1 MSEHK
6 DHASVKIHPP
16 VLLVIHIGVAWLL
29 GRFIIL
35 PIVVSPLIRNI
46 GLGLAGIGFLLGLLS
61 LYAFT
66 KARTT
71 VNPHGSVRSIVSTG
85 IYRFTRNP
93 IYLGMVFMLIGFPL
107 AFGNV
112 WGIPLVLIFIPLMN
126 KLVIEHEEAY
136 LEKKFGEGYAGYK
149 SRVKMPLLQKSRRA
163 TDSHRITRWRSR
175 ARPVAPARNPPMT
188 G

>member
-1 MSEHK
+1 MNKHR

-16 VLLVIHIGVAWLL
+16 VLLVIHIFIAWLL
-29 GRFIIL
+29 GRFVVL
-35 PIVVSPLIRNI
+35 PIVVSPLFQNI

-71 VNPHGSVRSIVSTG
+71 VNPHGSVKTIVSSG
-85 IYRFTRNP
+85 VYRLTRNP
-93 IYLGMVFMLIGFPL
+93 IYLGMVLMLIGFPL

-112 WGIPLVLIFIPLMN
+112 WGIPLAPVFIFLMN

-136 LEKKFGEGYAGYK
+136 LEKKFGEAYTGYR
-149 SRVKMPLLQKSRRA
+149 SRVRR
-163 TDSHRITRWRSR
+163 WL
-175 ARPVAPARNPPMT
+175 
-188 G
+188 

>member
-16 VLLVIHIGVAWLL
+16 ILLLIHIVAAWLL
-29 GRFIIL
+29 GKFILL
-35 PIVVSPLIRNI
+35 PMVISPMIRNI
-46 GLGLAGIGFLLGLLS
+46 GLALAGIGFLFGLLS

-71 VNPHGSVRSIVSTG
+71 VNPHGSVKTIVSSG
-85 IYRFTRNP
+85 VYRLTRNP
-93 IYLGMVFMLIGFPL
+93 IYLGMVLMLIGFPL

-112 WGIPLVLIFIPLMN
+112 WGIPLAPVFIFLMN

-136 LEKKFGEGYAGYK
+136 LEKKFGEAYTGYR
-149 SRVKMPLLQKSRRA
+149 SRVRR
-163 TDSHRITRWRSR
+163 WL
-175 ARPVAPARNPPMT
+175 
-188 G
+188 